1 MRTRSYHHA
10 VKVLLLEDDREL
22 APEVVAGLRHHG
34 FVVDH
39 VTTCADADL
48 QVAISRYDCLVL
60 DRTVPDGDAVQLV
73 ARLRAA
79 GVQTA
84 VLLLTARSLVSDRVE
99 GFEQG
104 ADDYL
109 VKPFAFAELVVRIR
123 ALARRV
129 AVARPPVLR
138 VGGLELDVPR
148 HRVRLDGVLLTL
160 SAKEFAVLEVLMG
173 SAGDVVTRTEL
184 VDRCW
189 DEQSEPSSNVVD
201 VLIGQLRRRLG
212 AAEAIEA
219 VRGVGYR
226 LRTVPGA

>member
-1 MRTRSYHHA
+1 

-22 APEVVAGLRHHG
+22 APELVAGLRDHG

-48 QVAISRYDCLVL
+48 QVATSRYDCLVF
-60 DRTVPDGDAVQLV
+60 DRTVPDGDALELV
-73 ARLRAA
+73 ARLRAD
-79 GVQTA
+79 GVRTP
-84 VLLLTARSLVSDRVE
+84 VMMLTARALVSDRVA

-129 AVARPPVLR
+129 EVAHPTVLR

-148 HRVRLDGVLLTL
+148 HLVRLDGALLTL
-160 SAKEFAVLEVLMG
+160 TAKEFTVLEVLMG
-173 SAGDVVTRTEL
+173 GAGEVVTRTEL

-189 DEQSEPSSNVVD
+189 DERSEPLSNVVD

-212 AAEAIEA
+212 SAEAIET

-226 LRTVPGA
+226 LCVSPGP